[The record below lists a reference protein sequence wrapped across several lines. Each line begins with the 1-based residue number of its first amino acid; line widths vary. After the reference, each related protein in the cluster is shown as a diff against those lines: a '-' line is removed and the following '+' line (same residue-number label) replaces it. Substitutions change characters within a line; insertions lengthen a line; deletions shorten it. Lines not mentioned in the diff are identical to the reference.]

1 MTWGIALAS
10 AVVIAVVGAGI
21 VRPFGRPEAEAPEP
35 PADPLDEE
43 RDGLLRTLR
52 DLDEERRAGQ
62 LGDDDYRALRADTE
76 RRAVAVLRAI
86 DARDGGDELGAG
98 LAELRSAN
106 RTPSAASDR
115 GRSPATDRAPARR
128 GRIVGWAL
136 GAAVVAGVI
145 VALAASAGSRQGGQ
159 PITGDNATATGI
171 GFFEQRVQ
179 DHPKDLAARLDLAQ
193 RYMEVG
199 NAQGA
204 VEQYLA
210 ALTIDPT
217 NAEARA
223 TLGFVLYLSGK
234 PQEGLD
240 SVRQALASDPR
251 APEARYYEGVILLE
265 GTHRPAEAAEAFRTY
280 LAEAPFGAHR
290 QEVTSL
296 LARAEAAA
304 GTG

>member
-1 MTWGIALAS
+1 MWAIALAA
-10 AVVIAVVGAGI
+10 AVVIAVVGAGV

-35 PADPLDEE
+35 PVDLLDEE

-62 LGDDDYRALRADTE
+62 LADQDYRALRADTE

-86 DARDGGDELGAG
+86 DARDGGEELASG
-98 LAELRSAN
+98 LSEMRSAN
-106 RTPSAASDR
+106 RPPSAP
-115 GRSPATDRAPARR
+115 GERSATPR
-128 GRIVGWAL
+128 GRILAWAL
-136 GAAVVAGVI
+136 GAVVVAGVI
-145 VALAASAGSRQGGQ
+145 VALAASVGTRQDGQ
-159 PITGDNATATGI
+159 SITGDDATATGI
-171 GFFEQRVQ
+171 AFFEQRVH

-217 NAEARA
+217 NAEARS

-265 GTHRPAEAAEAFRTY
+265 GLHRPAEAAEAFRTY

-290 QEVTSL
+290 QEVASL

-304 GTG
+304 ASG